1 MEALGVFISAAL
13 SGLLAMGVIHAINS
27 FLFSNKEEEDNNN
40 NNNNNNSKE
49 E

>member
-1 MEALGVFISAAL
+1 MELLGLFVTGAL
-13 SGLLAMGVIHAINS
+13 SGLLAMGAIHAINS

-49 E
+49 